1 MILILVKIKS
11 YWIKLRMI
19 IFKNAKMLLN
29 YEEDAYF
36 YLNNTKY
43 HYISVTEPN
52 ALLTKFY

>member
-1 MILILVKIKS
+1 
-11 YWIKLRMI
+11 MI

-29 YEEDAYF
+29 YEEDVYF

>member
-1 MILILVKIKS
+1 
-11 YWIKLRMI
+11 MI

-29 YEEDAYF
+29 YEEDVYF

-43 HYISVTEPN
+43 HYISVIEPN